1 MTPNEAWK
9 TLSTTCKETTKD
21 LLCVKEPNNKNE
33 QHRRKYIFTA
43 KEIKDEIETTNT
55 KGRRKQLERNRKSTE
70 YQTVPMMDQQ
80 LKAIEKYK
88 EDSNKHYQAICK
100 INSRKPK
107 KPPKIYGDNFNLIT
121 REKGQVTIA
130 SKFFQKLFS
139 SCETPMAI
147 WSSV

>member
-70 YQTVPMMDQQ
+70 YQAVSMMDQQ

-88 EDSNKHYQAICK
+88 EDSN
-100 INSRKPK
+100 
-107 KPPKIYGDNFNLIT
+107 
-121 REKGQVTIA
+121 
-130 SKFFQKLFS
+130 
-139 SCETPMAI
+139 
-147 WSSV
+147 